1 MIKLIK
7 NHCPVSILPN
17 LSKVYERLMYNQ
29 IYAYFFQCGFW
40 KGFTA
45 EDCLLE
51 MVEKWHKTLYE
62 GAETGTVL
70 TDLSKTALITI
81 C

>member
-1 MIKLIK
+1 MRIFFSAGFGKVL
-7 NHCPVSILPN
+7 LP
-17 LSKVYERLMYNQ
+17 R
-29 IYAYFFQCGFW
+29 I
-40 KGFTA
+40 
-45 EDCLLE
+45 LLE

-70 TDLSKTALITI
+70 TDFSKTALITI